1 MTDLSNIQY
10 QFDREN
16 SKRARKYNAVKL
28 PPTLKEHMIPKYI
41 VYYKECYNRE
51 KNLYREFF
59 KIERHPNSKKII
71 ISSKSNKV
79 SILEKLEEIKH
90 KLELLQD
97 VNLNHEHDNNQ
108 LNNIENIEKK
118 ILPKYMFLKRENS
131 KQYLIYDKKK
141 NNENRETLRIL
152 YDEKK
157 KFEDNLQNFRE
168 KILSK
173 YTN

>member
-1 MTDLSNIQY
+1 MTDLSNIKY
-10 QFDREN
+10 QFDRED

-28 PPTLKEHMIPKYI
+28 PPTLNEYMIPKYV

-90 KLELLQD
+90 KLVLLQD
-97 VNLNHEHDNNQ
+97 VNKYKDDHIEQ
-108 LNNIENIEKK
+108 IENIEKK
-118 ILPKYMFLKRENS
+118 ILPKYMFLKSDNS
-131 KQYLIYDKKK
+131 KQYLMYDKKK

-157 KFEDNLQNFRE
+157 NYEDNLLDFRE
-168 KILSK
+168 KILAK
-173 YTN
+173 YNN